1 MFKVK
6 NKKTSEIIQVLSVYM
21 DPIYSKTF
29 FFVWENNG
37 WRWRNSDNYVPP
49 NFDLEG
55 KDGYT

>member
-6 NKKTSEIIQVLSVYM
+6 NKKTSEIVQVLDVYM

-29 FFVWENNG
+29 FFIWENNG

-49 NFDLEG
+49 NFELPKSDS
-55 KDGYT
+55 

>member
-6 NKKTSEIIQVLSVYM
+6 NKKTSEIVQVLSVYM

-37 WRWRNSDNYVPP
+37 WRWRNADNYVPP
-49 NFDLEG
+49 NYELSE
-55 KDGYT
+55 

>member
-1 MFKVK
+1 MFRVK
-6 NKKTSEIIQVLSVYM
+6 NKKTSQIVQVLSVYM

-49 NFDLEG
+49 NYEEEDNG
-55 KDGYT
+55 KG

>member
-1 MFKVK
+1 MFRVK
-6 NKKTSEIIQVLSVYM
+6 NKKTSQIVQVLSVYM

-49 NFDLEG
+49 NYKEEDNG
-55 KDGYT
+55 KG